1 MIQTLKRNTFLTK
14 LHPLTKMW
22 MTASLS
28 FAILVYGNIWTT
40 AAMVILSVFLLISEK
55 MFSPLKGFLWVASVY
70 SLFSFTIH
78 GLVNPLNTTPLFVM
92 PVINM
97 IFYSE
102 GIYHALNYFN
112 RIVPIMAILI
122 TLFGS
127 VNMTDLGAAMQK
139 AGIGHRWAYI
149 FTSTFQLIPILN
161 REREQIM
168 NAQRAR
174 GLNTEGNM
182 FHRAKAFLPV
192 MMPVV
197 ANSIMSVQQRAISLL
212 TKGFVSSAK
221 KTVYRD
227 FKKNKIDHILK
238 FLSIFLIIFILALW
252 ILMLFQ

>member
-1 MIQTLKRNTFLTK
+1 MIQTIKRDTFLTK

-22 MTASLS
+22 MSASLS
-28 FAILVYGNIWTT
+28 FAVLVYGNIWITI
-40 AAMVILSVFLLISEK
+40 ALVLLSVSLLISEK
-55 MFSPLKGFLWVASVY
+55 MFTPLKGFLWVASVY

-78 GLVNPLNTTPLFVM
+78 GLVNPQNVTPLFVI
-92 PVINM
+92 PVVNI

-102 GIYHALNYFN
+102 GVYHALSYFN
-112 RIVPIMAILI
+112 RIVPIMATLI

-139 AGIGHRWAYI
+139 AGIGHRGAYI

-174 GLNTEGNM
+174 GLNTEGNI
-182 FHRAKAFLPV
+182 FHRGKAFLPV

-227 FKKNKIDHILK
+227 FKKNKMDYILK
-238 FLSIFLIIFILALW
+238 FLSIFLIVLTIILW
-252 ILMLFQ
+252 ILGLFY